1 MAESDG
7 AEKLYAGGTR
17 LIAIL
22 GPNTGKLCTA
32 IYDGLYWY
40 SNAVLYTL
48 IESRLVTTG
57 EGGSSGRDGSLHQV
71 IEPDSVGPLPQDLFC
86 TYPVAWMV
94 PIDRAPEGDEEEQY
108 NELID
113 LVTITN

>member
-1 MAESDG
+1 M
-7 AEKLYAGGTR
+7 
-17 LIAIL
+17 
-22 GPNTGKLCTA
+22 
-32 IYDGLYWY
+32 
-40 SNAVLYTL
+40 LYTL
-48 IESRLVTTG
+48 IENRLVSTG
-57 EGGSSGRDGSLHQV
+57 EGGSSGHEGSLHQV
-71 IEPDSVGPLPQDLFC
+71 IEPDSVGPLPEIFWC